1 MLIIPHLPLADL
13 ADTLRVV
20 MPIIFVVIY
29 GIAHLVGALQ
39 QEKKKRVQRP
49 PQRDPVELELDR
61 PARADR
67 PGANRGELDRGEQG
81 RGDPGLGKPVSLEE
95 TLRRE
100 VEEFLK
106 RAQGEP
112 KTPPQAKRPA
122 GPPRQRPTAAQ
133 QKPRQPQQPVEP
145 PTRRLV
151 DDPQSVTGRKQ
162 AEPVLEVVRTSGP
175 TGAAVDAYVTEQM
188 RGVAAIGRHA
198 QRLGEE
204 VALADDRMEAQL
216 QQKFD
221 HRVGTLEPSSASTI
235 SPQDVSP
242 GSSAAREF
250 RELLARPGGMR
261 HMVIA
266 NEILRRPEERW

>member
-1 MLIIPHLPLADL
+1 MLTIHHLPLADF
-13 ADTLRVV
+13 AETLKVV

-29 GIAHLVGALQ
+29 GVAHLVGALQ
-39 QEKKKRVQRP
+39 QEKKKREQRP
-49 PQRDPVELELDR
+49 KQPDPVELELGRPSRAER
-61 PARADR
+61 PAAD
-67 PGANRGELDRGEQG
+67 
-81 RGDPGLGKPVSLEE
+81 RGDPGLGKPIGLEE

-106 RAQGEP
+106 RAQGGP
-112 KTPPQAKRPA
+112 AAPQAKRPA
-122 GPPRQRPTAAQ
+122 GPARQRPTAAQ
-133 QKPRQPQQPVEP
+133 QKPRQLQQPVEP

-151 DDPQSVTGRKQ
+151 DDPQSITGRKQ
-162 AEPVLEVVRTSGP
+162 VEPVLEVVRSSAP
-175 TGAAVDAYVTEQM
+175 TCAAVDAYVTEQM
-188 RGVAAIGRHA
+188 RGVAAIGQHA

-204 VALADDRMEAQL
+204 VAQADDRMQAQL

-221 HRVGTLEPSSASTI
+221 HRVGTLAPSSASTI
-235 SPQDVSP
+235 SQQDVIP

-261 HMVIA
+261 QMVIA

>member
-1 MLIIPHLPLADL
+1 MQTIHHLPLADL

-29 GIAHLVGALQ
+29 GVAHLVGALQ
-39 QEKKKRVQRP
+39 QEKKKRQQRP
-49 PQRDPVELELDR
+49 PQRDPVELELGRPERPMPDR
-61 PARADR
+61 DAQAADKPA
-67 PGANRGELDRGEQG
+67 
-81 RGDPGLGKPVSLEE
+81 SLEE

-106 RAQGEP
+106 RAQGGP
-112 KTPPQAKRPA
+112 KAEAKRPQ
-122 GPPRQRPTAAQ
+122 PPQRQRPVAQ
-133 QKPRQPQQPVEP
+133 SPKSRQQQPVEP

-151 DDPQSVTGRKQ
+151 DDPKSVTGRKPP
-162 AEPVLEVVRTSGP
+162 EPVLEVVRTAPP
-175 TGAAVDAYVTEQM
+175 TGAAVDAYVAEQM
-188 RGVAAIGRHA
+188 RGVAAIGQHA

-204 VALADDRMEAQL
+204 VALADDRMQAQL

-221 HRVGTLEPSSASTI
+221 HRVGTLSPVSASTVVPA
-235 SPQDVSP
+235 SEAAA
-242 GSSAAREF
+242 SSAAREF

-261 HMVIA
+261 QIVIA

>member
-1 MLIIPHLPLADL
+1 MLTIPHLPLADL
-13 ADTLRVV
+13 AETLRVV

-49 PQRDPVELELDR
+49 PQRDPVEAELDR
-61 PARADR
+61 SPRAGADR
-67 PGANRGELDRGEQG
+67 DAPVRSAPGRGE
-81 RGDPGLGKPVSLEE
+81 PGLGKPVSLEE

-112 KTPPQAKRPA
+112 KSSPQAKRPA
-122 GPPRQRPTAAQ
+122 PPQRSRSAAEPP
-133 QKPRQPQQPVEP
+133 KSRPQQPAEP
-145 PTRRLV
+145 TTRRLV
-151 DDPQSVTGRKQ
+151 DDPKAVTGRKQ
-162 AEPVLEVVRTSGP
+162 AEPVLEIVRPGAP
-175 TGAAVDAYVTEQM
+175 TGAAVDAYVAEQM
-188 RGVAAIGRHA
+188 RGVAGIGQHA

-204 VALADDRMEAQL
+204 VALADDRMVAQL

-221 HRVGTLEPSSASTI
+221 HRVGTLAPSSASKI
-235 SPQDVSP
+235 SPQEVSP

-261 HMVIA
+261 QIIIA

>member
-1 MLIIPHLPLADL
+1 MLTPDHLPLADL

-29 GIAHLVGALQ
+29 GVAHLVGALQ
-39 QEKKKRVQRP
+39 QEKKKRIQRP
-49 PQRDPVELELDR
+49 PQQDPVELELGRPER
-61 PARADR
+61 PAGDRDAAGAD
-67 PGANRGELDRGEQG
+67 
-81 RGDPGLGKPVSLEE
+81 KPVSLEE

-106 RAQGEP
+106 RAQGGP
-112 KTPPQAKRPA
+112 KAEAKRPQA
-122 GPPRQRPTAAQ
+122 PQRQRPAAQ
-133 QKPRQPQQPVEP
+133 TTKSRPQQPAEP

-151 DDPQSVTGRKQ
+151 DDPQSVTGRKPP
-162 AEPVLEVVRTSGP
+162 EPVLDVVRTGPP
-175 TGAAVDAYVTEQM
+175 TGAAVDAYVAEQM
-188 RGVAAIGRHA
+188 RGVAAIGQHA

-204 VALADDRMEAQL
+204 VALADDRMQAQL

-221 HRVGTLEPSSASTI
+221 HRVGTLTPVSASTVVPA
-235 SPQDVSP
+235 SAGT

-261 HMVIA
+261 QIIIA

>member
-1 MLIIPHLPLADL
+1 MLTTNHLPLADL
-13 ADTLRVV
+13 AETLRVV

-39 QEKKKRVQRP
+39 QEKKKRGVQRP
-49 PQRDPVELELDR
+49 PQRDPVELELGRPERPVVDR
-61 PARADR
+61 DAPAAD
-67 PGANRGELDRGEQG
+67 
-81 RGDPGLGKPVSLEE
+81 KPVSLEE

-106 RAQGEP
+106 RAQGGPKAEP
-112 KTPPQAKRPA
+112 KRPPAPQ
-122 GPPRQRPTAAQ
+122 RQRPVAQ
-133 QKPRQPQQPVEP
+133 SSKSRPPQPAEP

-151 DDPQSVTGRKQ
+151 DDPKSVTGRNSP
-162 AEPVLEVVRTSGP
+162 EPSLEIVRTGPP
-175 TGAAVDAYVTEQM
+175 TGAAVDAYVAEQM
-188 RGVAAIGRHA
+188 RGVAAIGQHA

-204 VALADDRMEAQL
+204 VAQADDRIQAQL

-221 HRVGTLEPSSASTI
+221 HRVGTLTPVSASTVVPA
-235 SPQDVSP
+235 SAATA
-242 GSSAAREF
+242 SSAAREF

-261 HMVIA
+261 QIVIA

>member
-1 MLIIPHLPLADL
+1 MLTIPHLPLADL
-13 ADTLRVV
+13 AETLRVV
-20 MPIIFVVIY
+20 LPIIFVVIY
-29 GIAHLVGALQ
+29 GVAHLVGALQ

-61 PARADR
+61 YQRA
-67 PGANRGELDRGEQG
+67 GVDRGEPV
-81 RGDPGLGKPVSLEE
+81 RSEPGGKPVSLEE

-100 VEEFLK
+100 VEQFLK
-106 RAQGEP
+106 RAQGES

-122 GPPRQRPTAAQ
+122 PPQRSRSAGPPSKSR
-133 QKPRQPQQPVEP
+133 PQQPAEP

-151 DDPQSVTGRKQ
+151 DDPKSVTGRKQ
-162 AEPVLEVVRTSGP
+162 AEPVLEIVRPSGP

-188 RGVAAIGRHA
+188 RGVAGIGQHA

-204 VALADDRMEAQL
+204 VALADDRMLAQL

-221 HRVGTLEPSSASTI
+221 HRVGTLAPSSASTI
-235 SPQDVSP
+235 SPQDISP

-261 HMVIA
+261 QIIIA

>member
-1 MLIIPHLPLADL
+1 MLTNHQLMLADF
-13 ADTLRVV
+13 AETLKVV

-29 GIAHLVGALQ
+29 GVAHLVGALQ

-61 PARADR
+61 PARAER
-67 PGANRGELDRGEQG
+67 PGANRGELD

-112 KTPPQAKRPA
+112 KTPPQVKRPA
-122 GPPRQRPTAAQ
+122 GPPRQRPAAPP
-133 QKPRQPQQPVEP
+133 QKPRPQQAAEP

-151 DDPQSVTGRKQ
+151 NDPQSVTGRKQ
-162 AEPVLEVVRTSGP
+162 AEPVLEVVRTGAP

-188 RGVAAIGRHA
+188 RGVAAIGQHA

-221 HRVGTLEPSSASTI
+221 HRVGTLAPSSASTI
-235 SPQDVSP
+235 SPQEASP

-261 HMVIA
+261 QMVIA

>member
-1 MLIIPHLPLADL
+1 MSIIHQLPLADL
-13 ADTLRVV
+13 AETLRVV

-39 QEKKKRVQRP
+39 QEKKKREQRP
-49 PQRDPVELELDR
+49 PQRDPVELELER
-61 PARADR
+61 HARAER
-67 PGANRGELDRGEQG
+67 AGANRGEPDRGA
-81 RGDPGLGKPVSLEE
+81 PGLDKPVSLEE

-112 KTPPQAKRPA
+112 KATPQAKRPP

-133 QKPRQPQQPVEP
+133 QKPRQPQQPVET

-162 AEPVLEVVRTSGP
+162 AEPVLEVVRTSAP

-188 RGVAAIGRHA
+188 RGVAAIGQHA

-221 HRVGTLEPSSASTI
+221 HRVGTLAPSSASTI
-235 SPQDVSP
+235 SQQDTIP

-250 RELLARPGGMR
+250 RELIARPGGMR
-261 HMVIA
+261 QIVIA

>member
-1 MLIIPHLPLADL
+1 MLNAHYLPLADL

-29 GIAHLVGALQ
+29 GVAHLVGALQ
-39 QEKKKRVQRP
+39 QEKKKREQRP
-49 PQRDPVELELDR
+49 PQRDPLELELDR
-61 PARADR
+61 PQRAGGVPER
-67 PGANRGELDRGEQG
+67 AEPVR
-81 RGDPGLGKPVSLEE
+81 GKPATLEE

-106 RAQGEP
+106 RAQGQP
-112 KTPPQAKRPA
+112 STPPQAKRPPS
-122 GPPRQRPTAAQ
+122 PPRQRSSAPS
-133 QKPRQPQQPVEP
+133 QKSRPQQSAEP

-151 DDPQSVTGRKQ
+151 DDPQSVTNRK
-162 AEPVLEVVRTSGP
+162 AEPVLEVVRTGAP
-175 TGAAVDAYVTEQM
+175 TGAAVDAYVAEQM
-188 RGVAAIGRHA
+188 RGVAAIGQHA

-204 VALADDRMEAQL
+204 VAQADDRMQAQL

-221 HRVGTLEPSSASTI
+221 HRVGTLAPSSASTI

-242 GSSAAREF
+242 GSSAARAF

-261 HMVIA
+261 QMVIA

>member
-1 MLIIPHLPLADL
+1 MLTNHHLPLADL

-39 QEKKKRVQRP
+39 EEKKKRAQRP
-49 PQRDPVELELDR
+49 PQRDPGELEFERLARVER
-61 PARADR
+61 PA
-67 PGANRGELDRGEQG
+67 ANRGEPD
-81 RGDPGLGKPVSLEE
+81 RGDPGLGKPASLEE

-100 VEEFLK
+100 VEDFLK

-112 KTPPQAKRPA
+112 RVPQQAKRPA
-122 GPPRQRPTAAQ
+122 GTPRQRSATPP
-133 QKPRQPQQPVEP
+133 QKSRPQQAVEP

-151 DDPQSVTGRKQ
+151 NDPQSVTGRQQ
-162 AEPVLEVVRTSGP
+162 AEPVLEVVRTTPP
-175 TGAAVDAYVTEQM
+175 TGAAVDAYVAQQM
-188 RGVAAIGRHA
+188 SGVAAIGQHA

-204 VALADDRMEAQL
+204 VALADDRMQAQL

-221 HRVGTLEPSSASTI
+221 HRVGTLTPVSASTVVPA
-235 SPQDVSP
+235 SA
-242 GSSAAREF
+242 GAGNSAAREF
-250 RELLARPGGMR
+250 RELIARPGGMR
-261 HMVIA
+261 QIVIA

>member
-1 MLIIPHLPLADL
+1 MLTIQHLPLADL

-20 MPIIFVVIY
+20 LPIIFVVIY
-29 GIAHLVGALQ
+29 GVAHLVGALQ

-61 PARADR
+61 PQRAAADR
-67 PGANRGELDRGEQG
+67 GAND

-100 VEEFLK
+100 VEEFLR

-122 GPPRQRPTAAQ
+122 PPQRSRSAGHPP
-133 QKPRQPQQPVEP
+133 KSGPQQPAEP

-151 DDPQSVTGRKQ
+151 DDPKSVTGRKQ
-162 AEPVLEVVRTSGP
+162 AEPVLEVVRPSGP

-188 RGVAAIGRHA
+188 RGVAAIGQHA

-204 VALADDRMEAQL
+204 VALADDRMLAQL

-221 HRVGTLEPSSASTI
+221 HRVGTLAPSSASTI
-235 SPQDVSP
+235 SPQEVSP

-261 HMVIA
+261 QIIIA

>member
-1 MLIIPHLPLADL
+1 MLTTHHLPLADL
-13 ADTLRVV
+13 AETLRVV

-29 GIAHLVGALQ
+29 GVAHLVGALQ
-39 QEKKKRVQRP
+39 QEKKKRLPRP
-49 PQRDPVELELDR
+49 PQRDPMELELGRPER
-61 PARADR
+61 PAVDVPA
-67 PGANRGELDRGEQG
+67 PAAGQPA
-81 RGDPGLGKPVSLEE
+81 SLEE

-112 KTPPQAKRPA
+112 RNQPQAKRPA
-122 GPPRQRPTAAQ
+122 SPQRQRPTAAP
-133 QKPRQPQQPVEP
+133 QKPRQPQQPAEP

-151 DDPQSVTGRKQ
+151 DDPKSVTSRKPS
-162 AEPVLEVVRTSGP
+162 EPPLEVIRTGPP
-175 TGAAVDAYVTEQM
+175 TGAAVDAYVAEQM
-188 RGVAAIGRHA
+188 RGVAAIGQHA

-204 VALADDRMEAQL
+204 VAQADDRIQAQL

-221 HRVGTLEPSSASTI
+221 HRVGTLTPVSASTVVPA
-235 SPQDVSP
+235 SAAAA
-242 GSSAAREF
+242 SSAAREF

-261 HMVIA
+261 QIVIA

>member
-1 MLIIPHLPLADL
+1 MLNTHHLPLADL

-29 GIAHLVGALQ
+29 GVAHLVGALQ

-67 PGANRGELDRGEQG
+67 PGADRGELG
-81 RGDPGLGKPVSLEE
+81 RGDQGLGKPVSLEE

-122 GPPRQRPTAAQ
+122 GAPRQRQAAAQ
-133 QKPRQPQQPVEP
+133 QKPRQAQQPVEP

-151 DDPQSVTGRKQ
+151 DDPLSVTGRKQ
-162 AEPVLEVVRTSGP
+162 AEPVLEVVRTSAP

-188 RGVAAIGRHA
+188 RGVASISRHA

-221 HRVGTLEPSSASTI
+221 HRVGTLAPSSASTI

-261 HMVIA
+261 QMVIA

>member
-1 MLIIPHLPLADL
+1 MLNIHHLPLADL

-29 GIAHLVGALQ
+29 GVAHLVGALQ

-49 PQRDPVELELDR
+49 PERDPVELELDR
-61 PARADR
+61 TIRVER
-67 PGANRGELDRGEQG
+67 PGANRGEQG
-81 RGDPGLGKPVSLEE
+81 RGELGRGGPGPGKPVSLEE

-122 GPPRQRPTAAQ
+122 GPPRQRQAAAQ
-133 QKPRQPQQPVEP
+133 QKPRQAQQPVEP

-162 AEPVLEVVRTSGP
+162 AEPVLEVVRTSAP

-216 QQKFD
+216 QQKFE
-221 HRVGTLEPSSASTI
+221 HRVGTLAPSSASKI

-261 HMVIA
+261 QMVIA

>member
-1 MLIIPHLPLADL
+1 MLIIRQLPLADL

-20 MPIIFVVIY
+20 MPIIFVVLY
-29 GIAHLVGALQ
+29 GVAHLVGALQ
-39 QEKKKRVQRP
+39 EEKKKRVQRP
-49 PQRDPVELELDR
+49 PQRDPDELELER
-61 PARADR
+61 LARAER
-67 PGANRGELDRGEQG
+67 PGANRGEPD
-81 RGDPGLGKPVSLEE
+81 RGDPGLGKPVSVEE

-112 KTPPQAKRPA
+112 RTPPQARRPA
-122 GPPRQRPTAAQ
+122 GPPRQRSVTPP
-133 QKPRQPQQPVEP
+133 QKPRPQQPVEP

-162 AEPVLEVVRTSGP
+162 GEPVLEVVRTSPP
-175 TGAAVDAYVTEQM
+175 TGAAVDAYVAQQM
-188 RGVAAIGRHA
+188 RGVAAIGQHA

-204 VALADDRMEAQL
+204 VAQADDRMQAQL

-221 HRVGTLEPSSASTI
+221 HRVGTLTPVSASTVVPA
-235 SPQDVSP
+235 SASA

-250 RELLARPGGMR
+250 RELIARPGGMR
-261 HMVIA
+261 QIVIA
-266 NEILRRPEERW
+266 NEVLRRPEERW

>member
-1 MLIIPHLPLADL
+1 MLIIRQLPLADL

-29 GIAHLVGALQ
+29 GVAHLVGALQ

-49 PQRDPVELELDR
+49 PQRDPVELDLDR
-61 PARADR
+61 PVRADR
-67 PGANRGELDRGEQG
+67 PGADRGELGRGEPG

-112 KTPPQAKRPA
+112 KTPPQTARPV
-122 GPPRQRPTAAQ
+122 GPPRQRPTGPP
-133 QKPRQPQQPVEP
+133 QKSPPQQPVEP

-162 AEPVLEVVRTSGP
+162 AEPVLEVVRSSAP

-221 HRVGTLEPSSASTI
+221 HRVGTLAPSSASTI
-235 SPQDVSP
+235 SQQDTIP

-261 HMVIA
+261 QMVIA